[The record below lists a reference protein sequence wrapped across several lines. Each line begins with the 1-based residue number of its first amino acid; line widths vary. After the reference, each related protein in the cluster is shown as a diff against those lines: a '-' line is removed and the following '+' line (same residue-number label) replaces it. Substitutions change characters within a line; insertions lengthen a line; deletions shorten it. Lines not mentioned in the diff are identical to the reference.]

1 MWVFP
6 WLKTLAY
13 CLSMSIMTISYQK
26 VVTKRKRI
34 VNVKS
39 IVSNFISGFILCW
52 SSVIFSSINY
62 ILGVR
67 VIETNS
73 PQNICSGPTRI
84 ACMLWWIDFSITIII
99 QWLWLN
105 LSKIF
110 IFEVSLLWPFIF
122 SWQEI
127 YRANKK
133 IRCSLLVILR

>member
-1 MWVFP
+1 MNSIFADQGLNPIKFPSLGFMLCISSSFLYPPNFFFFFLKNAPYAMRVFP

-13 CLSMSIMTISYQK
+13 CLSMSIKTISYQK

-62 ILGVR
+62 ILGVH

-84 ACMLWWIDFSITIII
+84 ACML
-99 QWLWLN
+99 
-105 LSKIF
+105 
-110 IFEVSLLWPFIF
+110 
-122 SWQEI
+122 
-127 YRANKK
+127 
-133 IRCSLLVILR
+133 